1 MAACIVGKG
10 GQKSTKV
17 ISSSHKVRAEKSY
30 MSMPEQDGS
39 AKHKQFSMTM
49 QLKMKTRPRA
59 GHAEE
64 VPRSGRTLAGRE

>member
-1 MAACIVGKG
+1 
-10 GQKSTKV
+10 
-17 ISSSHKVRAEKSY
+17 

-64 VPRSGRTLAGRE
+64 SPALRQNFGGEGVARRPAPCNWGTHGEVLA